1 VIEAVVA
8 PLLHRYEVA
17 PDAVNVTEPP
27 WQKVVGPLAAI
38 ETVGRAFT
46 VTDLDAVTLH
56 PLAFVPVTV

>member
-17 PDAVNVTEPP
+17 PDAVSVTEPP

-46 VTDLDAVTLH
+46 VIVLEAVAEH
-56 PLAFVPVTV
+56 PFVFVPVTV